1 MYMKINKILFGLL
14 AVVIGLFF
22 SGCSD
27 DDYAI
32 SNTPLLTEGSVV
44 TGSSDVTANSATF
57 HGSVTGLEKQ
67 ASSSYVT
74 GFYYGYAAD
83 ALTESIVT
91 NSASEFSG
99 SLTGL
104 SKNQQIFYQAYVT
117 LQGKVTYK
125 GEVKSLVTTDAKVAT
140 GDVTAVTFSSAKISA
155 TITEYP
161 TDAKAGIV
169 FAASDNV
176 EDVRSGLRVQA
187 ASLTDAFD
195 IVKSGLLPNT
205 TYYYAAYLDLGSGI
219 VYGDVKSFTT
229 PAREFNP
236 ETDFVDLGLSVK
248 WAKCNVGA
256 AEEQE
261 LGGLFGFGDLSG
273 VNTSIDPE
281 KYASSDTYKT
291 TSDIAYFA
299 TGGKGTLPTA
309 DLFEELFTMC
319 KKEWMQVKGV
329 YGYKFTGPNG
339 NSIFLPAAGHRIQ
352 SDVTEEGIHGYYLTG
367 SVNPS
372 NNKFAIDYEFNAS
385 TSNRATRAV
394 YEALSVRPV
403 STARNIPF
411 DKSKLFTTWYLDNG
425 VDGKQHVYEGPFTQ
439 FGKTDNWGTI
449 TNNEPNPYQSIHWEM
464 GTGNG
469 WIGYTY
475 GRNYGYMKFYQE
487 DGKDYVTVHRITYDS
502 DGNQAGATDETG
514 EITIDEKN
522 KTIDMGTVKVL
533 CADTWIGGTSGVRN
547 VLSLTD
553 DGLQIGIVNGDEYQY
568 ALNYYSQA
576 KADKDAKIKV
586 QLNACGSDWAGKWN
600 EVVDEIDPE
609 NLDGTHTFTFN
620 GSCVD
625 GMVNT
630 IDFAGLAE
638 RFPNAFVRIDDIKLD
653 GRSIKFDA
661 NNFFYGDIENNGTYR
676 VELFNIYGK
685 GAADNGNKV
694 KNSAF
699 SNSQDIGSEP
709 ALKFTSSMEVTYT
722 IFLNGPAGVYTP
734 GLVSINPSWGGT
746 SWTGVTNGSFELK
759 LNPKT
764 AKYEISQN
772 QFDITLNDASFTSG
786 SIMTFVNIDN
796 IHDFFP
802 GMHATLDE
810 LYLDGQAK
818 TYDKTKVIDAV
829 DKSSYRLELWNCY
842 GATKNAGCAFGAP
855 NGDAMPGLAFSKS
868 MQTKFTIH
876 SLFAVPEW

>member
-1 MYMKINKILFGLL
+1 MIMKINKILFGLL

-22 SGCSD
+22 TGCSD
-27 DDYAI
+27 DDYTI

-74 GFYYGYAAD
+74 GFYYGYSED
-83 ALTESIVT
+83 ALTESIAT
-91 NSASEFSG
+91 SSASEFSG
-99 SLTGL
+99 SLSGL
-104 SKNQQIFYQAYVT
+104 PKNQQIFYQAYVT

-125 GEVKSLVTTDAKVAT
+125 GEVKSLVTTDARVAT
-140 GDVTAVTFSSAKISA
+140 GDVTAVTFSSATIA
-155 TITEYP
+155 GTITEYP

-176 EDVRSGLRVQA
+176 EDVRAGLRVQA
-187 ASLTDAFD
+187 ASLEDAFS

-219 VYGDVKSFTT
+219 VYGNVKSFTT
-229 PAREFNP
+229 SAREFNP

-319 KKEWMQVKGV
+319 KKEWIQVKGV

-352 SDVTEEGIHGYYLTG
+352 SDITEEGIHGYYLTG
-367 SVNPS
+367 SVNQT
-372 NNKFAIDYEFNAS
+372 NKQFAIDYEFNAS
-385 TSNRATRAV
+385 TGNRATRAV

-403 STARNIPF
+403 STARNIKF
-411 DKSKLFTTWYLDNG
+411 DKYKLFTTWYLDNG
-425 VDGKQHVYEGPFTQ
+425 VDGKQHVFQGPFTQ

-449 TNNEPNPYQSIHWEM
+449 TNNEPNPYQAIHWEM
-464 GTGNG
+464 GTDNG

-475 GRNYGYMKFYQE
+475 GKDYGYMKFFQK
-487 DGKDYVTVHRITYDS
+487 DGKDYVTVHR
-502 DGNQAGATDETG
+502 AGAAEDETG

-522 KTIDMGTVKVL
+522 KTIDMGEIKVL
-533 CADTWIGGTSGVRN
+533 CADTWVGGTAGVRN

-553 DGLQIGIVNGDEYQY
+553 EGLQIGIVNGDDFQY
-568 ALNYYSQA
+568 SLNYYSQA
-576 KADKDAKIKV
+576 KADLDAKIKV
-586 QLNACGSDWAGKWN
+586 QLNACGTDWGGKWDA
-600 EVVDEIDPE
+600 VVDEIDPE
-609 NLDGTHTFTFN
+609 NLEGTHTFTFN
-620 GSCVD
+620 GSCPD

-630 IDFAGLAE
+630 IDFVGLLK

-653 GRSIKFDA
+653 GQSIKFDA
-661 NNFFYGDIENNGTYR
+661 NNFFYGDIENKGNYR

-685 GAADNGNKV
+685 GAEDNGNKV

-699 SNSQDIGSEP
+699 SNSQNVGSEP
-709 ALKFTSSMEVTYT
+709 ALKFTNSMEVTYT
-722 IFLNGPAGVYTP
+722 IFINGPAGTYTP
-734 GLVSINPSWGGT
+734 GLISINPSWGGT
-746 SWTGVTNGSFELK
+746 SWDGLSNGSFELK

-772 QFDITLNDASFTSG
+772 KFDITLNDASFGSG
-786 SIMTFVNIDN
+786 SIMTFVQIAHM
-796 IHDFFP
+796 HDFFP
-802 GMHATLDE
+802 GLHATLDE
-810 LYLDGQAK
+810 LYLDGTAK
-818 TYDKTKVIDAV
+818 TYDKAKVIDAV
-829 DKSSYRLELWNCY
+829 DGSSYRLELWNTF
-842 GATKNAGCAFGAP
+842 GATKEAGCAFGSP
-855 NGDAMPGLAFSKS
+855 NGDAMPGLAFNKS
-868 MQTKFTIH
+868 MQVKFTIH
-876 SLFAVPEW
+876 SLFTVPEW

>member
-1 MYMKINKILFGLL
+1 MKINKILFGIL

-22 SGCSD
+22 AGCSD
-27 DDYAI
+27 DDYTI

-74 GFYYGYAAD
+74 GFYYGYSED

-91 NSASEFSG
+91 SSASEFSG
-99 SLTGL
+99 SLSGL
-104 SKNQQIFYQAYVT
+104 PKNQQIFYQAYVT
-117 LQGKVTYK
+117 LQGRVTYK
-125 GEVKSLVTTDAKVAT
+125 GEVKSLVTTDARVAT
-140 GDVTAVTFSSAKISA
+140 GDVTAVTFSSATIAA

-169 FAASDNV
+169 FAASDKV
-176 EDVRSGLRVQA
+176 EDVRAGLRVEA
-187 ASLTDAFD
+187 ASLSDAIS

-229 PAREFNP
+229 PAREFDP
-236 ETDFVDLGLSVK
+236 DKDFVDLGLSVK

-256 AEEQE
+256 AEEKE

-273 VNTSIDPE
+273 VNTSIEPE
-281 KYASSDTYKT
+281 KYASTDTYKT
-291 TSDIAYFA
+291 TSDVAYLA

-309 DLFEELFTMC
+309 DLFEELFTLC
-319 KKEWMQVKGV
+319 KKEWIEKDGV

-352 SDVTEEGIHGYYLTG
+352 SDVTGEGLQGYYLTG
-367 SVNPS
+367 SVNQT
-372 NNKFAIDYEFNAS
+372 NTQFAIDYEFNAS
-385 TSNRATRAV
+385 TGFRGTRAV
-394 YEALSVRPV
+394 YDALSVRPV

-425 VDGKQHVYEGPFTQ
+425 VDGKQHVFQGPFTQ

-464 GTGNG
+464 GTDNG

-475 GRNYGYMKFYQE
+475 GKDYGYMKFFQK
-487 DGKDYVTVHRITYDS
+487 DGKDYVTVHR
-502 DGNQAGATDETG
+502 AGAAEDETG
-514 EITIDEKN
+514 EITIDEKK
-522 KTIDMGTVKVL
+522 KTIDMGEIKVL
-533 CADTWIGGTSGVRN
+533 CAETWVGGTAGVRN

-553 DGLQIGIVNGDEYQY
+553 EGLQIGIVSGDDYQY
-568 ALNYYSQA
+568 SLNYYSQA
-576 KADKDAKIKV
+576 KADKDAKINV
-586 QLNACGSDWAGKWN
+586 QLNACGTDWAGKWN
-600 EVVDEIDPE
+600 AVVDEIDPE
-609 NLDGTHTFTFN
+609 NLEGTHTFKFN
-620 GSCVD
+620 GSCPD

-630 IDFAGLAE
+630 IDFIGLAK

-653 GRSIKFDA
+653 GQSIKFDA
-661 NNFFYGDIENNGTYR
+661 NNFFYGDIENNGAYR

-685 GAADNGNKV
+685 GAEDNGNKV
-694 KNSAF
+694 KKSAF
-699 SNSQDIGSEP
+699 SNSQNVGSEP
-709 ALKFTSSMEVTYT
+709 ALKFTNSMEVTYT
-722 IFLNGPAGVYTP
+722 VFINGPAGTYTP
-734 GLVSINPSWGGT
+734 GLISINPSWGGT
-746 SWTGVTNGSFELK
+746 SWDGLSNGSFELK
-759 LNPKT
+759 LNPET

-772 QFDITLNDASFTSG
+772 KFDITLNDASFGSG
-786 SIMTFVNIDN
+786 PIMAFVQIAHM
-796 IHDFFP
+796 HDFFP
-802 GMHATLDE
+802 GLHATLDE
-810 LYLDGQAK
+810 LYLDGKAK
-818 TYDKTKVIDAV
+818 TFDKAKVIDAV
-829 DKSSYRLELWNCY
+829 DGSSYRLELWNTF
-842 GATKNAGCAFGAP
+842 GATKEAGCAFGSP
-855 NGDAMPGLAFSKS
+855 NGDAMPGLAFNKS
-868 MQTKFTIH
+868 MQVKFTIH

>member
-1 MYMKINKILFGLL
+1 M
-14 AVVIGLFF
+14 VIGLFF
-22 SGCSD
+22 AGCSD

-32 SNTPLLTEGSVV
+32 SNTPLLTDGSVV

-57 HGSVTGLEKQ
+57 HGSVTGLEKM
-67 ASSSYVT
+67 ASTSYST
-74 GFYYGYAAD
+74 GFYYGYAED
-83 ALTESIVT
+83 ALTESITT
-91 NSASEFSG
+91 NSANEFSG

-104 SKNQQIFYQAYVT
+104 PKNQQIFYQAYVT

-125 GEVKSLVTTDAKVAT
+125 GEVKSLVTTDAKVTT
-140 GDVTAVTFSSAKISA
+140 GDVKKVTFSSAEISA

-169 FAASDNV
+169 FAATDNV

-187 ASLTDAFD
+187 ASLEDAFT
-195 IVKSGLLPNT
+195 IAKSGLLPNT

-367 SVNPS
+367 SINQT
-372 NNKFAIDYEFNAS
+372 NKQFAIDYEFNAS
-385 TSNRATRAV
+385 TGNRATRAV

-425 VDGKQHVYEGPFTQ
+425 VDGKQHVFEGPFTQ

-475 GRNYGYMKFYQE
+475 GRDYGYMKFYQE
-487 DGKDYVTVHRITYDS
+487 EGKDYVTVHRITYDS
-502 DGNQAGATDETG
+502 DGNQTGATDETG
-514 EITIDEKN
+514 EVTIDEKN
-522 KTIDMGTVKVL
+522 KTIDMGNIKVL

-553 DGLQIGIVNGDEYQY
+553 EGLQIGIVNGDDLQY
-568 ALNYYSQA
+568 SLNYYSQA
-576 KADKDAKIKV
+576 KADKDAKIQVKLMAV
-586 QLNACGSDWAGKWN
+586 GADWNGNWGSI
-600 EVVDEIDPE
+600 VDEIDPE
-609 NLDGTHTFTFN
+609 NLEGEHTLKWE
-620 GSCVD
+620 GSCQ
-625 GMVNT
+625 GAMVNL
-630 IDFAGLAE
+630 IDFVDILD
-638 RFPNAFVRIDDIKLD
+638 RYPNVFIRIDDIKLD
-653 GRSIKFDA
+653 GQSIKFDA
-661 NNFFYGDIENNGTYR
+661 NKFFYGNIENTTKNYR
-676 VELFNIYGK
+676 VELFNIWGK
-685 GAADNGNKV
+685 GQEGGLIKE
-694 KNSAF
+694 SPF
-699 SNSQDIGSEP
+699 SNSQNVGSDP
-709 ALKFTSSMEVTYT
+709 AFKCNNSMEITYT
-722 IFLNGPAGVYTP
+722 VKINGPEGTYTP
-734 GLVSINPSWGGT
+734 GLISINPSWGGT
-746 SWTGVTNGSFELK
+746 SWDGVSNGSFDIK
-759 LNPKT
+759 LNPET

-772 QFDITLNDASFTSG
+772 KFDITVNDASFGSG
-786 SIMTFVNIDN
+786 SIMTFVQIAHL
-796 IHDFFP
+796 HDFFP

-810 LYLDGQAK
+810 LYLDGKAK
-818 TYDKTKVIDAV
+818 TYDKSKVIDAV
-829 DKSSYRLELWNCY
+829 DGSSYRLELWNCY
-842 GATKNAGCAFGAP
+842 GATKDAGCAFGQP
-855 NGDAMPGLAFSKS
+855 NGDAMPGLAFNKS
-868 MQTKFTIH
+868 MQAKFTIH
-876 SLFAVPEW
+876 SLFAEPQW

>member
-1 MYMKINKILFGLL
+1 M
-14 AVVIGLFF
+14 VIGLFF
-22 SGCSD
+22 AGCSD

-32 SNTPLLTEGSVV
+32 SNTPLLTDGSVV

-57 HGSVTGLEKQ
+57 HGSVTGLEKM
-67 ASSSYVT
+67 ASTSYST
-74 GFYYGYAAD
+74 GFYYGYAED
-83 ALTESIVT
+83 ALTESITT
-91 NSASEFSG
+91 NSANEFSG

-104 SKNQQIFYQAYVT
+104 PKNQQIFYQAYVT

-125 GEVKSLVTTDAKVAT
+125 GEVKSLVTTDAKVTT
-140 GDVTAVTFSSAKISA
+140 GDVKKVTFSSAEISA

-169 FAASDNV
+169 FAATDNV

-187 ASLTDAFD
+187 ASLEDAFT
-195 IVKSGLLPNT
+195 IAKSGLLPNT

-256 AEEQE
+256 ANEEE

-367 SVNPS
+367 SINQT
-372 NNKFAIDYEFNAS
+372 NKQFAIDYEFNAS
-385 TSNRATRAV
+385 TGNRATRAV

-425 VDGKQHVYEGPFTQ
+425 VDGKQHVFEGPFTQ

-475 GRNYGYMKFYQE
+475 GRDYGYMKFYQE
-487 DGKDYVTVHRITYDS
+487 EGKDYVTVHRITYDS
-502 DGNQAGATDETG
+502 DGNQTGATDETG
-514 EITIDEKN
+514 EVTIDEKN
-522 KTIDMGTVKVL
+522 KTIDMGNIKVL

-553 DGLQIGIVNGDEYQY
+553 EGLQIGIVNGDDLQY
-568 ALNYYSQA
+568 SLNYYSQA
-576 KADKDAKIKV
+576 KADKDAKIQVKLMAV
-586 QLNACGSDWAGKWN
+586 GADWNGNWGSI
-600 EVVDEIDPE
+600 VDEIDPE
-609 NLDGTHTFTFN
+609 NLEGEHTLKWE
-620 GSCVD
+620 GSCQ
-625 GMVNT
+625 GAMVNL
-630 IDFAGLAE
+630 IDFVDILD
-638 RFPNAFVRIDDIKLD
+638 RYPNVFIRIDDIKLD
-653 GRSIKFDA
+653 GQSIKFDA
-661 NNFFYGDIENNGTYR
+661 NKFFYGNIENTTKNYR
-676 VELFNIYGK
+676 VELFNIWGK
-685 GAADNGNKV
+685 GQEGGLIKE
-694 KNSAF
+694 SPF
-699 SNSQDIGSEP
+699 SNSQNVGSDP
-709 ALKFTSSMEVTYT
+709 AFKCNNSMEITYT
-722 IFLNGPAGVYTP
+722 VKINGPEGTYTP
-734 GLVSINPSWGGT
+734 GLISINPSWGGT
-746 SWTGVTNGSFELK
+746 SWDGVSNGSFDIK
-759 LNPKT
+759 LNPET

-772 QFDITLNDASFTSG
+772 KFDITVNDASFGSG
-786 SIMTFVNIDN
+786 SIMTFVQIAHL
-796 IHDFFP
+796 HDFFP

-810 LYLDGQAK
+810 LYLDGKAK
-818 TYDKTKVIDAV
+818 TYDKSKVIDAV
-829 DKSSYRLELWNCY
+829 DGSSYRLELWNCY
-842 GATKNAGCAFGAP
+842 GATKDAGCAFGQP
-855 NGDAMPGLAFSKS
+855 NGDAMPGLAFNKS
-868 MQTKFTIH
+868 MQAKFTIH
-876 SLFAVPEW
+876 SLFAEPQW

>member
-1 MYMKINKILFGLL
+1 MKINKILFGIL

-22 SGCSD
+22 AGCSD
-27 DDYAI
+27 DDYTI

-74 GFYYGYAAD
+74 GFYYGYSED

-91 NSASEFSG
+91 SSASEFSG
-99 SLTGL
+99 SLSGL
-104 SKNQQIFYQAYVT
+104 PKNQQIFYQAYVT
-117 LQGKVTYK
+117 LQGRVTYK
-125 GEVKSLVTTDAKVAT
+125 GEVKSLVTTDARVAT
-140 GDVTAVTFSSAKISA
+140 GDVTAVTFSSATIAA

-176 EDVRSGLRVQA
+176 EDVRAGLRVEA
-187 ASLTDAFD
+187 ASLTDAIS

-229 PAREFNP
+229 QGREFDP
-236 ETDFVDLGLSVK
+236 DKDFVDLGLSVK

-256 AEEQE
+256 AEEKE

-273 VNTSIDPE
+273 VNTSLDPA
-281 KYASSDTYKT
+281 KYASTDTYKT
-291 TSDIAYFA
+291 TSDVAYLA

-309 DLFEELFTMC
+309 DLFEELFTLC
-319 KKEWMQVKGV
+319 KKEWIEKDGV

-352 SDVTEEGIHGYYLTG
+352 SDVTGEGLQGYYLTG
-367 SVNPS
+367 SVNQT
-372 NNKFAIDYEFNAS
+372 NTQFAIDYEFNAS
-385 TSNRATRAV
+385 TGFRGTRAV
-394 YEALSVRPV
+394 YDALSVRPV

-425 VDGKQHVYEGPFTQ
+425 VDGKQHVFQGPFTQ

-464 GTGNG
+464 GTDNG

-475 GRNYGYMKFYQE
+475 GKDYGYMKFFQK
-487 DGKDYVTVHRITYDS
+487 DGKDYVTVHR
-502 DGNQAGATDETG
+502 AGAAEDETG
-514 EITIDEKN
+514 EITIDEKK
-522 KTIDMGTVKVL
+522 KTIDMGEIKVL
-533 CADTWIGGTSGVRN
+533 CAETWVGGTAGVRN

-553 DGLQIGIVNGDEYQY
+553 EGLQIGIVSGDDYQY
-568 ALNYYSQA
+568 SLNYYSQA
-576 KADKDAKIKV
+576 KADKDAKINV
-586 QLNACGSDWAGKWN
+586 QLNACGTDWAGKWN
-600 EVVDEIDPE
+600 AVVDEIDPE
-609 NLDGTHTFTFN
+609 NLEGTHTFKFN
-620 GSCVD
+620 GSCPD

-630 IDFAGLAE
+630 IDFIGLAK

-653 GRSIKFDA
+653 GQSIKFDA
-661 NNFFYGDIENNGTYR
+661 NNFFYGDIENNGAYR

-685 GAADNGNKV
+685 GAEDNGNKV
-694 KNSAF
+694 KKSAF
-699 SNSQDIGSEP
+699 SNSQNVGSEP
-709 ALKFTSSMEVTYT
+709 ALKFTNSMEVTYT
-722 IFLNGPAGVYTP
+722 VFINGPAGTYTP
-734 GLVSINPSWGGT
+734 GLISINPSWGGT
-746 SWTGVTNGSFELK
+746 SWDGLSNGSFELK
-759 LNPKT
+759 LNPET

-772 QFDITLNDASFTSG
+772 KFDITLNDASFGSG
-786 SIMTFVNIDN
+786 PIMAFVQIAHM
-796 IHDFFP
+796 HDFFP
-802 GMHATLDE
+802 GLHATLDE
-810 LYLDGQAK
+810 LYLDGKAK
-818 TYDKTKVIDAV
+818 TFDKAKVIDAV
-829 DKSSYRLELWNCY
+829 DGSSYRLELWNTF
-842 GATKNAGCAFGAP
+842 GATKEAGCAFGSP
-855 NGDAMPGLAFSKS
+855 NGDAMPGLAFNKS
-868 MQTKFTIH
+868 MQVKFTIH